1 MSPRVSAKS
10 RDFGKN
16 FRDIGETI
24 SKKHAVETSGIRD
37 CMKLKKNTLSQ
48 HLVSRASTPEYI
60 FSSNIRDQ
68 ID

>member
-24 SKKHAVETSGIRD
+24 SKKHAVETNGIRD
-37 CMKLKKNTLSQ
+37 CMKLKKILCPAFGF
-48 HLVSRASTPEYI
+48 SRVNA
-60 FSSNIRDQ
+60 
-68 ID
+68 